1 MKTCHEFIY
10 ILIFLHNN
18 KEERAKKKSWK
29 NPFHSFIS
37 DMTHIFIHL
46 SLSFTRD
53 DDREMKVKFVLAMLS
68 IMRMHYVI
76 LHRKGSI

>member
-46 SLSFTRD
+46 SLS
-53 DDREMKVKFVLAMLS
+53 LAMMTVKWKWNLC
-68 IMRMHYVI
+68 
-76 LHRKGSI
+76 